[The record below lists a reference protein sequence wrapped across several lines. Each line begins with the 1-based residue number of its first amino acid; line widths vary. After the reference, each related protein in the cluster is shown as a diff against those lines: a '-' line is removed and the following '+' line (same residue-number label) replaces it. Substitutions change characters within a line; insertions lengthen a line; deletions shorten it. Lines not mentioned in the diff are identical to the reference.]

1 MPRPRAPSGAKN
13 RTRVELASV
22 GADERTGKS
31 RSGSSLPD
39 PTPKKWIPALEHF
52 DLRTTLKQSD
62 PASNEEMKLT
72 ACCRSVVSSGKGR
85 TSQWRG
91 GRTGRSLSP
100 TRYEA
105 GDRVQL
111 VSNGF

>member
-22 GADERTGKS
+22 GADERTGNS

-52 DLRTTLKQSD
+52 DLPKMLKQSD
-62 PASNEEMKLT
+62 PASNEEMKLP
-72 ACCRSVVSSGKGR
+72 ACWASERASGKGR

-91 GRTGRSLSP
+91 ARTGRSLSP
-100 TRYEA
+100 TR
-105 GDRVQL
+105 
-111 VSNGF
+111 